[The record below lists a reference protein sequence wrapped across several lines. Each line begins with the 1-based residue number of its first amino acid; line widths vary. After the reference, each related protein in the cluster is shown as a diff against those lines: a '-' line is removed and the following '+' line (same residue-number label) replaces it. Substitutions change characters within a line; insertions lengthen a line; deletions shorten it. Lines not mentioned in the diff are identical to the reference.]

1 MKLDAT
7 LTDKAILTE
16 IGARI
21 TRRRLDFQLTQADLA
36 EQAGISKRTL
46 ERVEAGLTA
55 QMTTM
60 VRIFRVLELLPALD
74 LVIPEIGPR
83 PLEVVKNKGKIRQRV
98 SQRGQKSDEPWSW
111 DDEG

>member
-1 MKLDAT
+1 MKLDAE

-21 TRRRLDFQLTQADLA
+21 ARRRLDFQLTQADLA

-55 QMTTM
+55 QMTTI
-60 VRIFRVLELLPALD
+60 VRVFRVLKLLPALD
-74 LVIPEIGPR
+74 LVIPGIGPR

-98 SQRGQKSDEPWSW
+98 SLRGHKKDELWSW
-111 DDEG
+111 DDEA

>member
-7 LTDKAILTE
+7 LTDKAILAE
-16 IGARI
+16 IGTRI
-21 TRRRLDFQLTQADLA
+21 ARRRLDFQLTQANLA

-55 QMTTM
+55 QFSTI
-60 VRIFRVLELLPALD
+60 VRIFRVLDLLPALD
-74 LVIPEIGPR
+74 QVIPGAGPR

-98 SQRGQKSDEPWSW
+98 SLRGKKPDEPWSW